1 MLEAEM
7 RFTGN
12 PHYESN
18 RVNVYD
24 EDKRTTFCPLCRLEG
39 KVIRE
44 VFFKFRSRELRVP
57 NSLADVTGQTSGL

>member
-1 MLEAEM
+1 M

-44 VFFKFRSRELRVP
+44 VFFKFR
-57 NSLADVTGQTSGL
+57 